1 MFLHIGVDTVI
12 KTEDIIGIFDLDTST
27 VSRHTRKYLNTAQKD
42 GKVITVTDDL
52 PKSFIVCTDEDDRSK
67 KIIYLSQISSQ
78 TLLKRA
84 GNIGENYLKRI
95 QK

>member
-1 MFLHIGVDTVI
+1 MFLHLGQDTI
-12 KTEDIIGIFDLDTST
+12 ITTEEIVGIFDLDTST
-27 VSRHTRKYLNTAQKD
+27 VSKHTRKYLNMAQKN
-42 GKVITVTDDL
+42 GRVVTVTDDL
-52 PKSFIVCTDEDDRSK
+52 PKSFIVCTDENDRDK

-95 QK
+95 RK

>member
-95 QK
+95 KK